1 MLSVPNIMAFRRDLG
16 PRAKAVEISGI
27 DEPLVGLGK
36 IEIPAT

>member
-1 MLSVPNIMAFRRDLG
+1 MLSVPNIMAFRRDL